1 MEIRIIE
8 STDIATVLHM
18 AGVLQ
23 SDSPLHSEARMAAG
37 FPGDGYP
44 PNARAEIR
52 PYMTGNELWNL
63 IESDN

>member
-37 FPGDGYP
+37 FPGDGYI
-44 PNARAEIR
+44 PNTPGLKFDHI
-52 PYMTGNELWNL
+52 
-63 IESDN
+63 

>member
-23 SDSPLHSEARMAAG
+23 SDSLLHSEARMATG
-37 FPGDGYP
+37 FPGGGFFLNIPGLKFDH
-44 PNARAEIR
+44 I
-52 PYMTGNELWNL
+52 
-63 IESDN
+63 